1 MEHHVKH
8 VLMEA
13 TVVVKEKQS
22 VFSAHLDISKCVKC
36 SIIVKSSFGW
46 FQEFPSVK
54 GTPVC
59 V

>member
-22 VFSAHLDISKCVKC
+22 VFSVHMDISKCV
-36 SIIVKSSFGW
+36 SYSVIVKSSFGW
-46 FQEFPSVK
+46 FQEYPSVQ
-54 GTPVC
+54 GTSVC